1 MELSDTPEEI
11 TEEDTL
17 SIYGYPVSMYEKEEG
32 RPVASKQY
40 GLERKGYILDLIIEA
55 GYIIHRISAEAGQSG
70 APVIR
75 TDPNGKMSIVGIH
88 IGSTED
94 NIEQYQKDFP
104 DLSKVN
110 LTKVLNRPMLKRLK
124 EFANKLKG

>member
-1 MELSDTPEEI
+1 
-11 TEEDTL
+11 
-17 SIYGYPVSMYEKEEG
+17 
-32 RPVASKQY
+32 
-40 GLERKGYILDLIIEA
+40 
-55 GYIIHRISAEAGQSG
+55 
-70 APVIR
+70 
-75 TDPNGKMSIVGIH
+75 MSIVGIH

-124 EFANKLKG
+124 EFADKLKG